1 MPYSNEIALD
11 FSGLAVWEHFINTS
25 QATPENITLVKAHIE
40 FARPL
45 LDLYNDTF
53 PKYTL
58 HNIRH
63 QKNILKLMG
72 DLLGEDVLK
81 LTAIESAM
89 LILST
94 IYHDIGMVYKKS
106 EIENITKESEFT
118 IFLDQN
124 TKAKLQYEENN
135 RKPTDELIEWYCR
148 WMHAKRVWVHLNNN
162 SAPSFQWGN
171 ISIKEKLGYL
181 CESHNFSVQEIIADL
196 DTFNNDYLGKCD
208 LVFCT
213 VLLRLADILDFDNS
227 RSPESVY
234 EFLDLGNPK
243 NASDSYSKIEWEKHL
258 NSNGFEFKR
267 EQGNLKLIFSA
278 TTEHPNIEV
287 AIRNFIQTIN
297 FELASCQKLQKFCS
311 RKWQEHVLP
320 SDVNVD
326 NLTSENYQS
335 GNFHFSLSQDKIL
348 TLLTG
353 DGLYNDDFIFIRELI
368 QNAIDTSR
376 HREFRER
383 ISNPSFKSEPI
394 VVSFF
399 TDKDGYQ
406 WIRIDDY
413 GMGMD
418 ENIITNHLLKKGDSY
433 YNSDK
438 FKLEKIT
445 INRAIEKD
453 FVPISR
459 FGVGL
464 LSCFISGDRIEIST
478 KHYSRSSSPL
488 RLGMEGRNGSY
499 FFQSS
504 DRKHIPRI
512 MPTQFAENEGYRTEI
527 GTSIAVRITTNKEF
541 AGFDMRKELER
552 FILCSPVPIFFDGS
566 LIGGDQ
572 ENLLSNPWSTDE
584 IFQIDPD
591 FALAVEKTF
600 DIKFKDGIKIN
611 LENIDITKRSF
622 NENLKGQLVIVAV
635 QAEQNSKLDSR
646 RRKPSFSLRR
656 TGKKLELEVHSKET
670 LEGKE
675 VNFSEKIDIS
685 YILDKLNIPSKFG
698 LDHYTSEHEPPTEGI
713 RLSHNGIVLYDE
725 KGLLKLDY
733 DRINSAYTYSG
744 YNNSSFIHFG
754 IFYFQDKLLPELTI
768 SRNEI
773 KALPFELVADLS
785 FSLEPL
791 NKYIEF
797 EDRAFSFFRRD
808 SRRDYYTSFDVE
820 ESGFYRKNRI
830 FLDEFIRL
838 DTINGMLS
846 VNQINNDITDKIQFC
861 PQFNFNPFYDTLIN
875 FVTEQNFNVSKFFGE
890 SSRLNKY
897 YLHKKNTVFPKELQH
912 FPPLTF
918 LQFDNNSEK
927 LSIGEKLNIT
937 HPYIKW
943 YILVAELLR
952 KEYFY
957 YSKQLIYSTTAGNI
971 VADVERINKILHRL
985 NVVLPEEYKP
995 YKTVSITKS
1004 DFQKN

>member
-1 MPYSNEIALD
+1 MPHSNEIALD
-11 FSGLAVWEHFINTS
+11 FSGLAVWDHFINTS
-25 QATPENITLVKAHIE
+25 QATPENITMVKAHIE

-63 QKNILKLMG
+63 QKNIIKLMG

-81 LTAIESAM
+81 LSTLEAAM
-89 LILST
+89 LVLSA

-106 EIENITKESEFT
+106 EIEKITNESEFT

-124 TKAKLQYEENN
+124 TKAKLQYEEND

-148 WMHAKRVWVHLNNN
+148 WMHAKRVWVYLNSS

-181 CESHNFSVQEIIADL
+181 CESHNFSVQEIITDL

-213 VLLRLADILDFDNS
+213 VILRLADILDFDNS
-227 RSPESVY
+227 RSPKSVY

-267 EQGNLKLIFSA
+267 EQGNLKLMFSA
-278 TTEHPNIEV
+278 TTQHPNIEI

-311 RKWQEHVLP
+311 PKWQGYVLP
-320 SDVNVD
+320 SEVNVD

-335 GNFHFSLSQDKIL
+335 GHYHFSLSQDKIL
-348 TLLTG
+348 TLLAG

-383 ISNPSFKSEPI
+383 ISNPSFKSDPI
-394 VVSFF
+394 KVSFF
-399 TDKDGYQ
+399 TDIDGYQ

-418 ENIITNHLLKKGDSY
+418 ENIITNHLLKKGESY

-438 FKLEKIT
+438 FKLEKIN
-445 INRAIEKD
+445 ISRATEKD

-459 FGVGL
+459 FGIGL
-464 LSCFISGDRIEIST
+464 LSCFIAGDRIEIST
-478 KHYSRSSSPL
+478 KHYSQNSSQL
-488 RLGMEGRNGSY
+488 RLGIEGRNGSY
-499 FFQSS
+499 VFQSS
-504 DRKHIPRI
+504 EKKHIPRI
-512 MPTQFAENEGYRTEI
+512 MPTQFTPNEGYRNEI

-541 AGFDMRKELER
+541 AGFDMRTELER
-552 FILCSPVPIFFDGS
+552 FIICSPIPILFDGS

-572 ENLLSNPWSTDE
+572 ESLLNKPWSTDE
-584 IFQIDPD
+584 IFQIDPE

-600 DIKFKDGIKIN
+600 DIEFKDGIKIN
-611 LENIDITKRSF
+611 LENIDITKSSF
-622 NENLKGQLVIVAV
+622 NENLKGQLVILAV
-635 QAEQNSKLDSR
+635 QAEYNRKFTSQKT
-646 RRKPSFSLRR
+646 KPSFSLRR
-656 TGKKLELEVHSKET
+656 IGKKLELEVHSKEKI
-670 LEGKE
+670 EGKE
-675 VNFSEKIDIS
+675 VNISEKIDIS
-685 YILDKLNIPSKFG
+685 YISDKLNIPTKLG
-698 LDHYTSEHEPPTEGI
+698 LNHYRGDHEPTMEGI
-713 RLSHNGIVLYDE
+713 HLSHNGIVLYDE

-733 DRINSAYTYSG
+733 DRINSAYSYSG

-754 IFYFQDKLLPELTI
+754 IFYFQDKLLPQLTI

-773 KALPFELVADLS
+773 KTLPFELVADLS

-797 EDRAFSFFRRD
+797 EDRKFCFFRREG
-808 SRRDYYTSFDVE
+808 RRDYYTSFDVE
-820 ESGFYRKNRI
+820 DSGFYRKNKI
-830 FLDEFIRL
+830 FLNEYIKL
-838 DTINGMLS
+838 DTIKGMMS
-846 VNQINNDITDKIQFC
+846 VDQINKDITDKIQFH
-861 PQFNFNPFYDTLIN
+861 PQVGISPFYDTLVN
-875 FVTEQNFNVSKFFGE
+875 FVTEQNFHISKLFGE
-890 SSRLNKY
+890 SSRYNKY

-918 LQFDNNSEK
+918 IQFDNNAEK
-927 LSIGEKLNIT
+927 LSIGEKLNIN
-937 HPYIKW
+937 HPYITW
-943 YILVAELLR
+943 YIKVAELLR

-971 VADVERINKILHRL
+971 VGDVERINKILHRL

-1004 DFQKN
+1004 DFK